1 MWINNTFFKQANI
14 NYRAIIKI
22 LGAIIF
28 IVGLAM
34 IVPWVYA
41 EVTHSM
47 VDAIAFRKSAPPT
60 IIVGAYLMF
69 HFKST
74 DAKFR
79 TRDGYF
85 VVALCWIVASF
96 IGAFPYYFSTFT
108 TDFVDAFFESTSG
121 FTTTGCTAVNGG
133 VLSHSLLLWK
143 ALSHWLGGMG
153 ILIFVLSILPALGI
167 NGQFI
172 ARAEAPGIVFEK
184 MAVRMSDSTRVLYMT
199 YISLTVA
206 EYIFLVISPKIGWF
220 DALVNSLGSISTG
233 GLLVHPE
240 GVSYYDSFY
249 VEIVISIF
257 CLLASI
263 NFMLY
268 NYIRNGHILQVLK
281 DIELRAFLSI
291 IAVGIIISTIML
303 MVHSNESLYNAFR
316 DSFFQVISMSTTTG
330 YVRSPYSIWP
340 ATCQIVLLTLM
351 FIGGCGGSTSGSIK
365 VIRIVVMM
373 KMIVR
378 GSYRRLHPRS
388 VVPIRVGEQVIPAQV
403 VSGISGFIITY
414 MAIFLFSIIVLS
426 IQGLD
431 IETTMGTVLAMLSN
445 TGAAFGVATSAGNF
459 AVYSLGLKL
468 YLCLLMFI
476 GRLEIFTILV
486 MFTHHFWGKSR

>member
-1 MWINNTFFKQANI
+1 MKIEKTFTNQLNI

-28 IVGLAM
+28 IVGIAM
-34 IVPWVYA
+34 IIPWVYA
-41 EVTHSM
+41 ELTHNSF
-47 VDAIAFRKSAPPT
+47 DAAAFRKSAPPS
-60 IIVGAYLMF
+60 IIVGAFLMF

-108 TDFVDAFFESTSG
+108 SSFVDAFFESASG
-121 FTTTGCTAVNGG
+121 FTTTGCTAVANG
-133 VLSHSLLLWK
+133 VLSNSLLLWK

-153 ILIFVLSILPALGI
+153 ILIFVLSILPALGV

-184 MAVRMSDSTRVLYMT
+184 MAVRLSDSTRVLYTT
-199 YISLTVA
+199 YIALTVA
-206 EYIFLVISPKIGWF
+206 EYIFLVVSPKVGWF
-220 DALVNSLGSISTG
+220 DALVNSMGSISTG

-249 VEIVISIF
+249 IEIVISIF
-257 CLLASI
+257 CILASI

-268 NYIRNGHILQVLK
+268 NHIRSGHIRNVLK
-281 DIELRAFLSI
+281 DVELRAFLII
-291 IAVGIIISTIML
+291 IAGGIIISTLVLIQY
-303 MVHSNESLYNAFR
+303 SNESLYDAFR
-316 DSFFQVISMSTTTG
+316 DSFFQIISMATTTG
-330 YVRSPYSIWP
+330 YVRSPYTIWP
-340 ATCQIVLLTLM
+340 VTCQMILLMLM

-365 VIRIVVMM
+365 VIRIVVML
-373 KMIVR
+373 KLIVR
-378 GSYRRLHPRS
+378 GSYKRIHPRS
-388 VVPIRVGEQVIPAQV
+388 VVPIRVGEQVIPAPV
-403 VSGISGFIITY
+403 VSGISGFIMTY
-414 MAIFLFSIIVLS
+414 LAIFLASSIILG

-431 IETTMGTVLAMLSN
+431 METTMGTALAMLSN
-445 TGAAFGVATSAGNF
+445 TGAAFGVSTAAGCF
-459 AVYSLGLKL
+459 AVYSPGLKL
-468 YLCLLMFI
+468 FLCLLMFI
-476 GRLEIFTILV
+476 GRLEIFTMLV
-486 MFTHHFWGKSR
+486 MFTRQFWGKSR